1 VVAVVSLAEGAAV
14 TLGDVREYA
23 AARLARYKLPRQ
35 MRVVATAPRNASG
48 KLDKLAIRQMI
59 EGES

>member
-1 VVAVVSLAEGAAV
+1 MVSLAEGAAV
-14 TLGDVREYA
+14 TLADVREYA

-35 MRVVATAPRNASG
+35 MRIVATVPRNASG

>member
-1 VVAVVSLAEGAAV
+1 
-14 TLGDVREYA
+14 
-23 AARLARYKLPRQ
+23 
-35 MRVVATAPRNASG
+35 VATVPRNASG